1 MDFKRITTNRPLMCH
16 FKPNECYYWINDDG
30 KLCIAMQRRSGRLLG
45 NWFRREF
52 LLSMVLGEPPTGDA
66 RTYFGHRR
74 TLRALNHRGLAHD
87 RYASF
92 RGATGVWGYGTG
104 TLNGR
109 FRFTVKGQSYLVL
122 TDWASDRLELL
133 TGAFTAVENRTA
145 GERIFA
151 KTEAQGLARP
161 APPRKR
167 SEKKQEHR
175 RPASR

>member
-1 MDFKRITTNRPLMCH
+1 MDFKRITTNRPLMSH
-16 FKPNECYYWINDDG
+16 YKPNECYYWINDDG
-30 KLCIAMQRRSGRLLG
+30 KLCVAMQRRGGRLLG

-52 LLSMVLGEPPTGDA
+52 SLSMVLGEPPTGEA

-92 RGATGVWGYGTG
+92 RGATGVWGYGSG
-104 TLNGR
+104 TLRGR
-109 FRFTVKGQSYLVL
+109 FRFSVKGQSYLVL

-133 TGAFTAVENRTA
+133 TGAFTAVENREA

-151 KTEAQGLARP
+151 KTEVQGLARP
-161 APPRKR
+161 ALHRERAEKR
-167 SEKKQEHR
+167 HERR